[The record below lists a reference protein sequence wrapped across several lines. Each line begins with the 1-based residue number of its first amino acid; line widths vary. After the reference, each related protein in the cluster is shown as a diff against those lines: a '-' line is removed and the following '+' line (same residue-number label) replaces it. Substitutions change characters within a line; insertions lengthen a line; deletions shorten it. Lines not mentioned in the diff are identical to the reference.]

1 VAGAYGAT
9 GHTLVLIRPD
19 GYVAL
24 ISDAG
29 DVPAVLDYLA
39 VVR

>member
-1 VAGAYGAT
+1 
-9 GHTLVLIRPD
+9 VLIRPD

-29 DVPAVLDYLA
+29 DASAVSQYLA
-39 VVR
+39 GVGVGSAPTGD